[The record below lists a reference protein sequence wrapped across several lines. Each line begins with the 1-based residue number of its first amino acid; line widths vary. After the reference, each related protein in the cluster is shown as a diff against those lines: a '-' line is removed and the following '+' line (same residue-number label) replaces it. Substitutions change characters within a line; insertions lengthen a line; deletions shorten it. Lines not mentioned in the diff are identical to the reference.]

1 MATVH
6 PSATIEMAS
15 AVLHRRAVL
24 GKWLAAAGRSLL
36 VFAGR
41 SPSRNYPDNVY
52 EFRAS
57 SHFLFLVGY
66 PIEGAAL
73 LLSEGRA
80 TLFVHRTTEA
90 DALWHGETPSPE
102 AIQAATRVDEVRFLD
117 ELDAVTDKLPAL
129 LRLPLQTPL
138 SSLSSAE
145 QALLEQ
151 MIAQRLQHDDFA
163 LSEIRRAAAVTVR
176 AHRAGMAATRPGV
189 RVSAIR
195 AAMEREILAED
206 FTTAYGSIVTTSGEV
221 LHTRERW
228 GICGPSDLLLAD
240 VGAESDLGWA
250 SDVTR
255 TWPTGGRFSPSQR
268 AVYDLV
274 LASQLAAIDNVGPGV
289 RYRDIHLA
297 ASRVLVSGLRDFGL
311 LHGDIDGLLERG
323 AHSLFF
329 PHGIGHLLGLDVHDM
344 EDFGDRAGYA
354 PGRQRSEQFGLCY
367 LRLDRDLKPGMVVT
381 IEPGLYFVPAILR
394 SERLLAPLRGDVRL
408 DKLAQFV
415 DVRGIRIEDDVLVTD
430 SGREVLTAALEK
442 RADQVESLVESLA
455 ESLVDTGSERS

>member
-1 MATVH
+1 
-6 PSATIEMAS
+6 MAS
-15 AVLHRRAVL
+15 AVFSRRAVL
-24 GKWLAAAGRSLL
+24 GEWLQSTGRSLL
-36 VFAGR
+36 VWAGR

-57 SHFLFLVGY
+57 SHFLFFVGV
-66 PIEGAAL
+66 PMEGAAL
-73 LLSEGRA
+73 LLSEGRS

-102 AIQAATRVDEVRFLD
+102 AYQAATRVDEVRFLD
-117 ELDAVTDKLPAL
+117 ELDAVTAKLPGL
-129 LRLPLQTPL
+129 LQLPLQSPL
-138 SSLSSAE
+138 SALSLTE
-145 QALLEQ
+145 QALLDR

-189 RVSAIR
+189 RVSAVR

-221 LHTRERW
+221 LHTRERV
-228 GICGPSDLLLAD
+228 GVCGSSDLLLAD

-268 AVYDLV
+268 AAYDLV
-274 LASQLAAIDNVGPGV
+274 LAAQLAAIDKVGPGV
-289 RYRDIHLA
+289 RYRDVHVA
-297 ASRVLVSGLRDFGL
+297 ACRVLVSGLRDFGL
-311 LHGDIDGLLERG
+311 LRGDLDGLLERG
-323 AHSLFF
+323 AHALFF

-354 PGRQRSEQFGLCY
+354 PGRSRSEQFGLCY
-367 LRLDRDLKPGMVVT
+367 LRLDRDLTPGMVVT

-394 SERLLAPLRGDVRL
+394 SQRLLGPLRGDFRP
-408 DKLAQFV
+408 DKLAQFA
-415 DVRGIRIEDDVLVTD
+415 DVRGIRTEDDVLVTAT
-430 SGREVLTAALEK
+430 GREVLTAALEK
-442 RADQVESLVESLA
+442 RPDQIESLV
-455 ESLVDTGSERS
+455 GSVSEAS

>member
-6 PSATIEMAS
+6 PSATVEMAS
-15 AVLHRRAVL
+15 AVSRRRAVL
-24 GKWLAAAGRSLL
+24 GQWLASTGGSLL
-36 VFAGR
+36 IWAGR

-57 SHFLFLVGY
+57 SHFLFFVGV
-66 PIEGAAL
+66 PIECAAL
-73 LLSEGRA
+73 LVSEGRS

-102 AIQAATRVDEVRFLD
+102 AFQAATRVDAVRFLD
-117 ELDAVTDKLPAL
+117 ELDAVLQPLPGL
-129 LRLPLQTPL
+129 LQLPLHKPL
-138 SSLSSAE
+138 SALSDAE
-145 QALLEQ
+145 QALLDQ
-151 MIAQRLQHDDFA
+151 LISQRLAHDDFA
-163 LSEIRRAAAVTVR
+163 LAEIRRAAAVTVR

-189 RVSAIR
+189 RVSAVR

-228 GICGPSDLLLAD
+228 GVCGPSDLLLAD
-240 VGAESDLGWA
+240 VGAESDLGFA

-268 AVYDLV
+268 AAYDLV
-274 LASQLAAIDNVGPGV
+274 LAAQLAAIDTVGPGV
-289 RYRDIHLA
+289 RYRDVHLA
-297 ASRVLVSGLRDFGL
+297 ASRVIVSGLRDVGL
-311 LHGDIDGLLERG
+311 LSGDIDGLLERG
-323 AHSLFF
+323 AHALFF

-354 PGRQRSEQFGLCY
+354 PGRTRSDQFGLCY
-367 LRLDRDLKPGMVVT
+367 LRLDRDLAPGMVVT

-394 SERLLAPLRGDVRL
+394 SERLLGPLRGDVRL
-408 DKLAQFV
+408 DKLTQFA
-415 DVRGIRIEDDVLVTD
+415 DVRGIRTEDDVLVTH

-442 RADQVESLVESLA
+442 RADQIESLVGT
-455 ESLVDTGSERS
+455 VSERC